1 MNDLLKKMQQDS
13 GTRAQ
18 DNMGNMGKIGA
29 VANDVADTEKEIQDL
44 EDKLK
49 TKKDYKKHLAEN
61 VLPNLFAEVGLSE
74 LKLADG
80 RHLKVSNYYGASIKD
95 TKKEAAFN
103 WLRDNGF
110 GDLIKN
116 QVSCSFGRNED
127 EKASSLISDL
137 SEKGLEPAQREWVE
151 PSTLRAFVRE
161 QYEAGREIPMDLL
174 GAYIGHKT
182 TIKSE

>member
-1 MNDLLKKMQQDS
+1 MNELVKQMQEDAS
-13 GTRAQ
+13 FIPE
-18 DNMGNMGKIGA
+18 DNMGKIGA
-29 VANDVADTEKEIQDL
+29 VATDIAETENEIANLKEQL
-44 EDKLK
+44 KKKEDYRTKLS
-49 TKKDYKKHLAEN
+49 EE
-61 VLPNLFAEVGLSE
+61 VLPSLFSEVGLSE
-74 LKLADG
+74 LKLSDG
-80 RHLKVSNYYGASIKD
+80 RKIKVSEYYTA
-95 TKKEAAFN
+95 TPLKENRAKVHT

-110 GDLIKN
+110 GDLVKN
-116 QVSCSFGRNED
+116 QVTCSFGRNED

-161 QYEAGREIPMDLL
+161 QYESGKEIPMDLL